1 MKQFNEAEIK
11 YIQDRACERVS
22 EILDALGVEYFERSD
37 YLQGRCPCHSGD
49 NHRSFYFATRTSH
62 WRCNT
67 KHCHKN
73 PISGNSTS
81 IFGLIRGAMS
91 NKLNR
96 RFTFIE
102 SVIFAATILNL
113 SDLKMDEETAE
124 NIEIF
129 KIIKQYRVKKSAKE
143 NGLIP
148 LSTMLP
154 SLVKDTTYYPT
165 RGVDENTISK
175 YHISSC
181 NKKNKLFFERSFFPI
196 LDISGKYV
204 VGWSGRSIWGKCDS
218 CKMFHNPIMDC
229 PPKHKCLFYEKWLHS
244 KGFKK
249 ELYLYNYWFAKYSI
263 SKTGTAIVVE
273 SPGNVWAME
282 MAGIKNSISLMGP
295 SMSKEQ
301 RILLQKA
308 GALTLILIMDN
319 DKTGTEATETLMEE
333 LNYYFR
339 IIPVNLERVNDVAE
353 LNSDDI
359 KEQIGK
365 VLKDNTKEF
374 LLKDN

>member
-49 NHRSFYFATRTSH
+49 NHRSFYFATRTNH
-62 WRCNT
+62 WKCNT

-96 RFTFIE
+96 KFTFTE
-102 SVIFAATILNL
+102 AVVFASTILNL
-113 SDLKMDEETAE
+113 SDLKMDEETVE

-129 KIIKQYRVKKSAKE
+129 KIIKQYKIKKSVKE
-143 NGLIP
+143 NGLTP

-154 SLVKDTTYYPT
+154 SLIKDTTYYPS
-165 RGVDENTISK
+165 RGVDDNIIGR

-181 NKKNKLFFERSFFPI
+181 NRKDKMFFQRSFFPI
-196 LDISGKYV
+196 LDVSGKYV
-204 VGWSGRSIWGKCDS
+204 VGWSGRSIWDKCGL
-218 CKMFHNPIMDC
+218 CKMFHDPTMNC
-229 PPKHKCLFYEKWLHS
+229 PLKHKFLFHEKWLHS

-249 ELYLYNYWFAKYSI
+249 ELHLYNYWFAKYNI
-263 SKTGTAIVVE
+263 SKTGTAIICE
-273 SPGNVWAME
+273 SPGNVWAYE
-282 MAGIKNSISLMGP
+282 MAGIKNSVALMGS

-319 DKTGTEATETLMEE
+319 DKAGEDCLSTLMEE

-339 IIPVNLERVNDVAE
+339 IIPVNLENVNDVAE
-353 LNSDDI
+353 LNSEDI
-359 KEQIGK
+359 QEKIGK
-365 VLKDNTKEF
+365 ILKDSSKEF